1 MSKDLITFTAIR
13 GARTG
18 NVLFWLAATYAYA
31 LRNNLNIVVP
41 PYEYDT
47 YLFPEV
53 HNVLT
58 NTNIPYVVSE
68 VGNYLPVR
76 YSNRVVDGNNTPIPA
91 GLKNCCIEGWFQNEL
106 YFKDY
111 EKEIKEA
118 YSNLISKESKPGQ
131 LNIHIRLTDYIRYK
145 NIYLETTPIWL
156 CNALNKLDTF
166 HSIKLF
172 SDDVK
177 AALPILSEAIARSKH
192 APSRFELI
200 IDDHKEPLEC
210 IKAMTEGDYFII
222 CNSSFSW
229 WGAWLGNF
237 KKVIAP
243 TPWINKPNEK
253 GLHTICENW
262 ITVER

>member
-1 MSKDLITFTAIR
+1 MPKDLITFSAIR

-31 LRNNLNIVVP
+31 LRNNLSIVVP
-41 PYEYDT
+41 PYDKT
-47 YLFPEV
+47 LFPEV

-58 NTNIPYVVSE
+58 HTNVPYRISE
-68 VGNYLPVR
+68 VGNYLPIR
-76 YSNRVVDGNNTPIPA
+76 YCNHAVDGHNKPIPS
-91 GLKNCCIEGWFQNEL
+91 GLRNCCIEGWFQNEL

-131 LNIHIRLTDYIRYK
+131 LNIHIRLTDYIKYK
-145 NIYLETTPIWL
+145 GIYRVTSPVWL
-156 CNALNKLDTF
+156 CKALNELDTF

-172 SDDVK
+172 SDDIKV
-177 AALPILSEAIARSKH
+177 ATPIFSEAVARSKH

-210 IKAMTEGDYFII
+210 IKAMTEGDYFIV

-243 TPWINKPNEK
+243 TPWLNKQGDN
-253 GLHTICENW
+253 GLNTICKDW
-262 ITVER
+262 IPIAR